1 MILII
6 DNYDSFTYNLV
17 QYTGMIDPDVRV
29 VRNDKTDVTGIR
41 ALAPKRIILS
51 PGPGYPKDAGVC
63 MDVIRELGGGIPIL
77 GVCLGHQCIGEAYG
91 GRVVRAPHGPVH
103 GKKTPARIDAK
114 CPVFNGLPAEMGV
127 GRYHSLVIE
136 RDSMPGALVV
146 TAETADGAVMGVRH
160 RKHPVFG
167 IQFHPESLLT
177 DNGFTIMENFLLR
190 DDLQGGGPK
199 HDTGSTGQADG
210 F

>member
-29 VRNDKTDVTGIR
+29 ARNDKTDAAEIR
-41 ALAPKRIILS
+41 ALAPRRIILS

-63 MDVIRELGGGIPIL
+63 MDVIRELGPFIPIL

-91 GRVVRAPHGPVH
+91 GRVVRAPLGPVH
-103 GKKTPARIDAK
+103 GKKTPARIDTD
-114 CPVFNGLPAEMGV
+114 CPVFRGLPAEMEV

-136 RDSMPGALVV
+136 GDSMPGALSV

-160 RKHPVFG
+160 KEHPVFG

-177 DNGFTIMENFLLR
+177 DNGFAIMENFLLR
-190 DDLQGGGPK
+190 DDLWEGGPK
-199 HDTGSTGQADG
+199 E
-210 F
+210 